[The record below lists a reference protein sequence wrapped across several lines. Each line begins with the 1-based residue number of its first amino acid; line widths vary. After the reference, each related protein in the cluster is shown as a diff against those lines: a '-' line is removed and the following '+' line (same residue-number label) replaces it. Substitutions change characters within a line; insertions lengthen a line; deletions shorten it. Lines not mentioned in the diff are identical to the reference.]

1 MTNYD
6 DFDNREDN
14 IDENL
19 ENGNVES
26 LNEAYDRVSGNG
38 AMPSLEDFLGGDLD
52 EQSDPFSGEDGG
64 LGSVIGDPSFSDDPV
79 EGAGDGYIPP
89 EPEAPAPARFNPKSI
104 IDGSYF
110 RSEDFAKIIPFLI
123 FLVLMA
129 LVYITNRN
137 VSEALIKTNINLR
150 KEVRDLRA
158 ESITIAGQLMNI
170 SKETEVS
177 ARVEKQQIG
186 VHEQHV
192 PPMYFVIDKFERE
205 DSLVEE
211 MMEMPMREYVNDFND
226 FEDEYKKMN

>member
-14 IDENL
+14 IDDKM

-38 AMPSLEDFLGGDLD
+38 AQPSLEDFLGGDFD
-52 EQSDPFSGEDGG
+52 EQPDPFSGEDSG

-79 EGAGDGYIPP
+79 EGTDGGYNTP
-89 EPEAPAPARFNPKSI
+89 EPEESAPVRFNPKSI

-110 RSEDFAKIIPFLI
+110 RSEEFAKKIPFI
-123 FLVLMA
+123 VFLVLMA

-211 MMEMPMREYVNDFND
+211 MLDVPKRDYVNDFND